1 MADKKVTQLSAITK
15 LSGDDLLYVVNT
27 PSTNPSSNKV
37 TVNNLFGNVV
47 VNTSISG
54 TFETIADTT
63 LGGSSVTITANTT
76 VKGVNLIDALNNT
89 YQIANAD
96 SRFVTFQY
104 TEQYLQVSNANF
116 ITSNATSNGTIN
128 ALDANTVAIA
138 NGHGLTI
145 GAGGVGDMVPATSNA
160 ATEGIQA
167 GTIWFSNTHLYI
179 ATDSNT
185 IKRVALTTF

>member
-54 TFETIADTT
+54 TFETIADAT

-76 VKGVNLIDALNNT
+76 VKGVNLLDALNNT

-96 SRFVTFQY
+96 SKFTSFAY

-116 ITSNATSNGTIN
+116 MTSNSSSNGTLN
-128 ALDANTVAIA
+128 SLEANTIAIS

-145 GAGGVGDMVPATSNA
+145 NAGGVGNMIPATSNA
-160 ATEGIQA
+160 TTEGIQA

-179 ATDSNT
+179 ATDTNT

>member
-27 PSTNPSSNKV
+27 PSTNPSSNKI

-54 TFETIADTT
+54 TFETIADAT

-76 VKGVNLIDALNNT
+76 VKGVNLLDALNNT

-96 SRFVTFQY
+96 SKFTSFAY

-116 ITSNATSNGTIN
+116 MTSNSSSNGTLN
-128 ALDANTVAIA
+128 SLEANTIAIS

-145 GAGGVGDMVPATSNA
+145 NAGGVGNMIPATSNA
-160 ATEGIQA
+160 TTEGIQA

-179 ATDSNT
+179 ATDTNT